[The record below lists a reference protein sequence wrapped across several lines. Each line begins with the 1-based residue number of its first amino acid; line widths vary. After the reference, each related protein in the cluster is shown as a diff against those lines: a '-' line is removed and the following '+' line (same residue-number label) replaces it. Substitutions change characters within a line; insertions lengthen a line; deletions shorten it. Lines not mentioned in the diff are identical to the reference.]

1 MGGNADGKDK
11 RNKRV
16 IPKIIIAARL
26 LVAFLPLASAG
37 LRSYFAKL
45 PFNARDP
52 PAHTT
57 DISVGVYFEHLF
69 KVNQKEH
76 TFDADFWLVYKWH
89 DGRNFSHLF
98 FGDDGNYLDHV
109 EVVSKLQQL

>member
-1 MGGNADGKDK
+1 M
-11 RNKRV
+11 
-16 IPKIIIAARL
+16 AARL

-98 FGDDGNYLDHV
+98 FQCFIGITQK
-109 EVVSKLQQL
+109 SCKLSTRLFKI